1 MKWIA
6 LTAASLLCGCAAT
19 PADFTDFEKAQASKV
34 QLYELGENA
43 PAHQSLGT
51 VKSNSCDS
59 KTTARYAGSLEEAM
73 LLLKLET
80 VRRGGDIVVGY
91 SCAIQAVDFGSNC
104 WASQRCEGLA
114 GKIN

>member
-6 LTAASLLCGCAAT
+6 LIAASLLCGCAVT

-34 QLYELGENA
+34 QLYEPGENA
-43 PAHQSLGT
+43 PAHQSLGK

-59 KTTARYAGSLEEAM
+59 ATTARYAGSLEQAM
-73 LLLKLET
+73 LLLKLEA
-80 VRRGGDIVVGY
+80 VRRGADIVVGY
-91 SCAIQAVDFGSNC
+91 SCSMPDVDFGSNC

-114 GKIN
+114 GKLK